1 MGKPFHAMETTLLTE
16 AKPMVRGM
24 GQDRFEALLSRH
36 LEALGCKVERG
47 TELRSFTQDADLV
60 HVELAESDGNVE
72 RAGFES
78 MVGADGGHSAVRKG
92 LGLSF
97 LGETREEQA
106 MVVGDIEVKKGL
118 SDVSFCV
125 CRWLFRLLS

>member
-1 MGKPFHAMETTLLTE
+1 
-16 AKPMVRGM
+16 MVRGM

-36 LEALGCKVERG
+36 VEALGCTVEQG

-60 HVELAESDGNVE
+60 HVELAKPDGSIE
-72 RAGFES
+72 RADFEF

-118 SDVSFCV
+118 SDVSSKV
-125 CRWLFRLLS
+125 